1 MNGLKLH
8 SMLGEIQIIGPNNF
22 KLLSDMTKVSQVQG
36 GSVLQYDILESFTT
50 NWDKDNP
57 FSVNDTHKRHTK
69 NLTHFNFRTKFSE
82 EARIITFTELLKNE
96 IINLVNTNT
105 ERVLENS
112 ILVLKDIHTLTNKIA
127 QHSGSPNQL
136 LFFTWILSKYR
147 SISIL
152 FDSHDLTFYTDK
164 EFTKGAL
171 VFPNAK
177 KLALAYHNSGEY
189 KIMDEMMSQQMYHH
203 QPYSNTS
210 SLRTQQQM
218 AIFQN
223 EMAIFQNDMNGTT
236 YLSQMLAYQ
245 EYKDRAKALK
255 MSLPIMED
263 YTRNW

>member
-22 KLLSDMTKVSQVQG
+22 KSLSDMTKVSQVQG
-36 GSVLQYDILESFTT
+36 GSVVQYDTLESLTMK
-50 NWDKDNP
+50 WDDSP
-57 FSVNDTHKRHTK
+57 FSVNDTYKRHTK

-105 ERVLENS
+105 EHVLENS

-127 QHSGSPNQL
+127 KHSGATNQL

-210 SLRTQQQM
+210 SLKAQQQ
-218 AIFQN
+218 
-223 EMAIFQNDMNGTT
+223 MAIFQNDMNGAT
-236 YLSQMLAYQ
+236 YLSQMLADQ
-245 EYKDRAKALK
+245 EYKARAKALK

-263 YTRNW
+263 FTRNW